1 MSYTYTVTLSPL
13 ADPDDQLS
21 WIAHSLL
28 GLAWRQ
34 LRVVWLV
41 YSTHSRHGKVSYRH
55 LDNQTT
61 IFDVDGQPTLKVF
74 VDVKHD
80 E

>member
-13 ADPDDQLS
+13 ADPDGQLS
-21 WIAHSLL
+21 WIARSLL
-28 GLAWRQ
+28 GLDWRQ

-41 YSTHSRHGKVSYRH
+41 YSTHSSHGKVSYRH
-55 LDNQTT
+55 LDKQTT